1 MAGPVFRKGT
11 DYVNHRYIAVA
22 LGSVALANVLSSN
35 AGNAAVA
42 ISRPIIAAP
51 KVSVPA
57 VKLAVPETKP
67 ARMQVAVEKPAV
79 KAALP
84 KPQLLAANSAHPI
97 GGTSFNPSTHPER
110 PVGGSMAEKARWEQI
125 VEKGDTTSTHKF

>member
-1 MAGPVFRKGT
+1 MC
-11 DYVNHRYIAVA
+11 NHRYIAVA
-22 LGSVALANVLSSN
+22 LGTVALATVFTSN

-51 KVSVPA
+51 QLSVPA
-57 VKLAVPETKP
+57 VKLAVPEMKP
-67 ARMQVAVEKPAV
+67 ARVQVAVEKHAV

-84 KPQLLAANSAHPI
+84 KPQLQSANSAHPI
-97 GGTSFNPSTHPER
+97 GKTSFNPSTGETITCIWHPER
-110 PVGGSMAEKARWEQI
+110 RVGGGMAEKARWEQI

>member
-1 MAGPVFRKGT
+1 LAGPVFRKGT

-22 LGSVALANVLSSN
+22 LGSVALANVLTSN

-42 ISRPIIAAP
+42 ISRPI
-51 KVSVPA
+51 
-57 VKLAVPETKP
+57 KLAVPETKP

-125 VEKGDTTSTHKF
+125 VEKGDTTNTHKF